1 MTLRRRIFLKT
12 LVAAGALPFAP
23 SAWARLRDLQARSLG
38 GGFHEVEGWILTDT
52 DLEMLR
58 NHVS

>member
-1 MTLRRRIFLKT
+1 MTMHRRLFLKT

-23 SAWARLRDLQARSLG
+23 PAWRRLRELRVRSLG
-38 GGFHEVEGWILTDT
+38 GGFHEVEGWVLTDA
-52 DLEMLR
+52 DLVMLR